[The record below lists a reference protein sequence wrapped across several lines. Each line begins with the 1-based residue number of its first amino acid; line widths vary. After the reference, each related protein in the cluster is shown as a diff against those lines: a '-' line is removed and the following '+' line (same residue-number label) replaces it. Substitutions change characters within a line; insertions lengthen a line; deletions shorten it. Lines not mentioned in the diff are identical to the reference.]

1 MHRRQ
6 MITLVIGLLAILTL
20 SACSQDIDTSNWEV
34 FSIENAPGFDIRFLI
49 PPDWDFNY
57 ILPGESLIGQWEIT
71 LTPPRCSSDQSVDYE
86 EDCISINAFIK
97 GEAEFNEDE
106 VLALISQN
114 IILSE
119 EEDAESILMGQSTFE
134 VDGLTIQ
141 RFNHKINSAAGEV
154 QLSYYYF
161 QTDNAYYTIMAHF
174 PYDEREEGPAEEL
187 QEVIRSITVVE

>member
-1 MHRRQ
+1 MQRRK
-6 MITLVIGLLAILTL
+6 MIILVIGLLAVLIL
-20 SACSQDIDTSNWEV
+20 SACSQDIDTSNWEE
-34 FSIENAPGFDIRFLI
+34 FAIENAPGFDIRFLI
-49 PPDWDFNY
+49 PPDWEFNY

-86 EDCISINAFIK
+86 DDCITINAFVK

-119 EEDAESILMGQSTFE
+119 EANAESILMGQSTFE

-141 RFNHKINSAAGEV
+141 RYNHKISSDAGDV

-161 QTDNAYYTIMAHF
+161 QTSNAYYTIMAHF
-174 PYDEREEGPAEEL
+174 PYDEREGGVAEDL
-187 QEVIRSITVVE
+187 QVVIRSIEVVD